1 MVSSTLSE
9 AQSQRWLRGHRP
21 RRQAQRGAAVF
32 MVVMVLTILTAIG
45 IVAVRATSLADA
57 AAGYDREGAQA
68 ALIAQYGITATT
80 AYMATNRGGTILN
93 QFALSETQATPPV
106 CEANVIANPGA
117 SPLPHPGCY
126 RFQMSELQTSFTQES
141 SETVFAPGNLPSAP
155 AGSTSSLTSSE
166 NTNALF
172 VVELTEGAKTGV
184 PKEGRSTNDTSVMLT
199 MTAIAQVRPV
209 AAAASNSCIASQG
222 QQVMR
227 AMITAEKA
235 PGL

>member
-1 MVSSTLSE
+1 MVSVHASRTH
-9 AQSQRWLRGHRP
+9 ARGRRP

-32 MVVMVLTILTAIG
+32 IVVMVLTLLTAVG
-45 IVAVRATSLADA
+45 ILAVRSTSLADA
-57 AAGYDREGAQA
+57 AAGFDREGSQA

-93 QFALSETQATPPV
+93 QFTLSETQATPPV
-106 CEANVIANPGA
+106 CESNALASPST

-126 RFQMSELQTSFTQES
+126 RFQMSELQTSFTQDS
-141 SETVFAPGNLPSAP
+141 NATVFAPSNKTGASP
-155 AGSTSSLTSSE
+155 GSTSSLTASE
-166 NTNALF
+166 NTNAIF

-184 PKEGRSTNDTSVMLT
+184 PKDGRATSDTSVMLT
-199 MTAIAQVRPV
+199 MTSIAQVRPTL
-209 AAAASNSCIASQG
+209 AAATNACAASQG

>member
-1 MVSSTLSE
+1 
-9 AQSQRWLRGHRP
+9 
-21 RRQAQRGAAVF
+21 
-32 MVVMVLTILTAIG
+32 MVVMVLTLLTAVG

-80 AYMATNRGGTILN
+80 AYMATARGGTILN
-93 QFALSETQATPPV
+93 QFALSVTQATPPV
-106 CEANVIANPGA
+106 CEANAIANPSS

-126 RFQMSELQTSFTQES
+126 RFEMSELQTSFTQQS
-141 SETVFAPGNLPSAP
+141 NETVFAPGNLPGAP
-155 AGSTSSLTSSE
+155 VSSTSSLTASE
-166 NTNALF
+166 TTNALF
-172 VVELTEGAKTGV
+172 VVELTEGAKTGM
-184 PKEGRSTNDTSVMLT
+184 PPAGRATNETSVMLT
-199 MTAIAQVRPV
+199 MTSIAQVRPTL
-209 AAAASNSCIASQG
+209 AAASNSCVASQG

>member
-1 MVSSTLSE
+1 MVKVQPSE
-9 AQSQRWLRGHRP
+9 PMSPALRRGHRP
-21 RRQAQRGAAVF
+21 RREAQRGAAVF
-32 MVVMVLTILTAIG
+32 IVVMVLTLLTAVG

-80 AYMATNRGGTILN
+80 AYMATASGGAILN
-93 QFALSETQATPPV
+93 QLTRSETQATPPV
-106 CEANVIANPGA
+106 CEANVIANPSA
-117 SPLPHPGCY
+117 SPSPHPSCY
-126 RFQMSELQTSFTQES
+126 RFQMSELQTSFTQAS
-141 SETVFAPGNLPSAP
+141 NETVFAPGNKPSAP
-155 AGSTSSLTSSE
+155 ASSTSSLTASE

-184 PKEGRSTNDTSVMLT
+184 PPVGNPTIDTSVMLT
-199 MTAIAQVRPV
+199 MTAIAQVRPL
-209 AAAASNSCIASQG
+209 AAATANSCIASQG

>member
-1 MVSSTLSE
+1 MVNERVSRPVSAALGWG
-9 AQSQRWLRGHRP
+9 RRP

-32 MVVMVLTILTAIG
+32 IVVMVLTLLTAIG
-45 IVAVRATSLADA
+45 IVAVRSTSLADA
-57 AAGYDREGAQA
+57 AAGYDREGSQA

-80 AYMATNRGGTILN
+80 AYMATVRGGTILN
-93 QFALSETQATPPV
+93 QFTLSETQATPPV
-106 CEANVIANPGA
+106 CEANVITNPSA

-141 SETVFAPGNLPSAP
+141 NETVFAPGNKPGAP
-155 AGSTSSLTSSE
+155 TGSTSSLTSSE
-166 NTNALF
+166 NTNAVF

-199 MTAIAQVRPV
+199 MTSIAQVRPT
-209 AAAASNSCIASQG
+209 AAAAANLCAASQG